1 MKVKGKEL
9 ILKIVSLLATVLTF
23 LGLAFKFAYEKVV
36 IKGLPEGLPDAA
48 KNLLPSSRSLTRA
61 DWTGNFKQLS
71 DFGVKSVGWW
81 QAARVFLI
89 ISLVLV
95 AIVALI
101 SVVQFFYNG
110 KVLSCVKTCTS
121 TLGILSVLAFLIT
134 LLVGGG
140 LIASKISDIYTAK
153 ITLGLSTLGL
163 TGVSATASYLPHLGV
178 YFLTIFALIALVS
191 ALLDRHKD

>member
-1 MKVKGKEL
+1 MKVKGKVL
-9 ILKIVSLLATVLTF
+9 ILKIVPLLATVLTF
-23 LGLAFKFAYEKVV
+23 LGLEFKFAYEKVV

-71 DFGVKSVGWW
+71 DLGVKSVGWW

-101 SVVQFFYNG
+101 TIVQFFYNG
-110 KVLSCVKTCTS
+110 KVLSLVKTCTS
-121 TLGILSVLAFLIT
+121 ALGILSVLAFLIT

-140 LIASKISDIYTAK
+140 LIASKISEIYTAQ
-153 ITLGLSTLGL
+153 IGLVLSGLGL

-178 YFLTIFALIALVS
+178 YFLTIFALVALVS